1 MTIVFNGCHKIKNDL
16 FCLIFCSIPLHLL
29 CGGLSEIVS
38 LLIQPVN
45 INAADGMSVCM
56 RVCVSV
62 CVYVFVCVS
71 VCVFVCISVCVC
83 VCISVYKIKLYTGC
97 ADKCVVVWFVVV
109 YVWASMWSCVVMY
122 VCSVWVNVCDVSAR
136 KLDINYTW

>member
-83 VCISVYKIKLYTGC
+83 VCISVYKIKLWCTGVQTSVWLC
-97 ADKCVVVWFVVV
+97 GLWSYMCGQACGHVWLCMYVVCGLM
-109 YVWASMWSCVVMY
+109 YVMY
-122 VCSVWVNVCDVSAR
+122 LLESW
-136 KLDINYTW
+136 I